1 MSGFTEADVQLVAEA
16 LLRDYPR
23 PDRALAERFD
33 TEARAVLAALADAG
47 RLTPADAPEP
57 LAEKRSMLVLGSCG
71 HWWRETQPAG
81 LRLRPEAPR
90 VCSLCRPGGPG
101 VVGTS
106 PQGLG
111 MVNVEYRP
119 WVAADGTP

>member
-1 MSGFTEADVQLVAEA
+1 MTAFTEADVQLVAEA

-47 RLTPADAPEP
+47 RLTPADAEAREDWGVAVGAREGDP
-57 LAEKRSMLVLGSCG
+57 LVAY
-71 HWWRETQPAG
+71 AG
-81 LRLRPEAPR
+81 LTEADARKLAPR
-90 VCSLCRPGGPG
+90 SDGF
-101 VVGTS
+101 VVRRAWTAA
-106 PQGLG
+106 
-111 MVNVEYRP
+111 P